1 MHNMVDKSVNL
12 NWDEWK
18 IIILNPNK
26 KGKKEK
32 KRKEKEPLQAKT
44 DLQIS

>member
-26 KGKKEK
+26 KEKKEK
-32 KRKEKEPLQAKT
+32 KEKEPLQAKT